1 MYMDDIHVPSKLL
14 LLIVT
19 NKERYYSF
27 DFEGD
32 QNNISSR

>member
-14 LLIVT
+14 CIIVN

-32 QNNISSR
+32 QNNI

>member
-1 MYMDDIHVPSKLL
+1 MYMDDTCTIKAII
-14 LLIVT
+14 IVN

-32 QNNISSR
+32 QNNI